1 MDGRIII
8 HRQMDIHGLEDTR
21 KDTDT
26 WTDTHRH
33 NGERRRGRR
42 ETDVQRDQ
50 HTHADVIKTGRQ
62 VQTDTYRET
71 DRHF

>member
-1 MDGRIII
+1 MGWRIY
-8 HRQMDIHGLEDTR
+8 G
-21 KDTDT
+21 K
-26 WTDTHRH
+26 TDTHRH

-50 HTHADVIKTGRQ
+50 HTHADVIKTERQ
-62 VQTDTYRET
+62 VQTDTYGET